1 VQGND
6 RPVCVRGHPSAD
18 SRADDMVSD
27 RWLRVA
33 LRSCAVLI
41 ALVAVI
47 DPSMITSR
55 RSRPLISLV
64 AMDSL
69 RDRVVLEE
77 ARNALRERFTVID
90 APLSGASGT
99 VLIGAR
105 VPDDAQALASPV
117 VVVTPSKRAAAVVI
131 RRIEAPSRALL
142 QSRVTVQVSLAVTGV
157 ARAAAARDVI
167 VELTRPSSSG
177 DAGDEAL
184 VLSRERVALRA
195 DSVLRVPLTFVPSR
209 AEATVLRV
217 RATIDGSADTARSDF
232 AVDVRAVQWSVLF
245 FDRRPSWM
253 STFVR
258 RAIERDPRFVVTS
271 RVVTSPNIS
280 RETGRAP
287 ESLDALAASSRFD
300 AVVIGAPDALTTRDV
315 GGIDLLLRSRGASV
329 LLLADNPSAG
339 PADRLLDFGGWRAT
353 QRGVASAL
361 VPITIV
367 GTPTAGSE
375 PLRLLGRSV
384 GVPTRLPLNAEPLA
398 MLARDTSAL
407 AQRRAI
413 ETVIWRVPMGMGSL
427 VVSGAF
433 DAWRYRDS
441 AQSTFDATW
450 RDLIERAA
458 SDRPAVVD
466 VQLSRTL
473 IQPREQVSVT
483 IGAPLVPTDASAQV
497 SLYALARGGV
507 EQKVHEVAVASS
519 GTDGALIGGFRAPR
533 APGAYVVRVVRGV
546 DSATAALVVANGVA
560 RDAGA
565 NRDVLDAWVQSRQGR
580 RVDRTA
586 VGTLPTVVN
595 ALITNPARLTTWHP
609 MRSAWWIV
617 PFALA
622 LGAEWWLRRRRGE
635 A

>member
-1 VQGND
+1 
-6 RPVCVRGHPSAD
+6 
-18 SRADDMVSD
+18 MVND
-27 RWLRVA
+27 RWLRMA

-41 ALVAVI
+41 AVLAVI
-47 DPSMITSR
+47 DPSTITSR
-55 RSRPLISLV
+55 RSQPLVSLV
-64 AMDSL
+64 ATDPL
-69 RDRVVLEE
+69 RDSVVLRQ
-77 ARNALRERFTVID
+77 AREALRERFTVID
-90 APLSGASGT
+90 APLSSASGT
-99 VLIGAR
+99 VVVGAR
-105 VPDDAQALASPV
+105 VPEDAQALASPV
-117 VVVTPSKRAAAVVI
+117 VVVTPTSAATQVVI
-131 RRIEAPSRALL
+131 QRIEAPSRALL
-142 QSRVTVQVSLAVTGV
+142 QSRVTVQVSLGLSGV
-157 ARAAAARDVI
+157 AQPAAARDVI
-167 VELTRPSSSG
+167 VELAQLSSAS
-177 DAGDEAL
+177 DALAEAL
-184 VLSRERVALRA
+184 VVSRERVALRR

-209 AEATVLRV
+209 AQGTLLRV
-217 RATIDGSADTARSDF
+217 RATIDGSADTVRSDF
-232 AVDVRAVQWSVLF
+232 AVDVRAAQWSVLF

-271 RVVTSPNIS
+271 RVITSPNIS

-315 GGIDLLLRSRGASV
+315 GGIDLLVGSRGASV

-361 VPITIV
+361 VPLTIV
-367 GTPTAGSE
+367 GTPTAGTE

-384 GVPTRLPLNAEPLA
+384 GVPTRLPPNAEPIA

-407 AQRRAI
+407 PQRRAS
-413 ETVIWRVPMGMGSL
+413 ETVIWRVPMGVGSL

-458 SDRPAVVD
+458 SDRPAVID

-473 IQPREQVSVT
+473 IGPREQVSVT
-483 IGAPLVPTDASAQV
+483 IGAPRVPTDASGQV
-497 SLYALARGGV
+497 SLYAVARGGGV
-507 EQKVHEVAVASS
+507 EQKVQEVAVALS
-519 GTDGALIGGFRAPR
+519 GMDGALVGGFRAPR
-533 APGAYVVRVVRGV
+533 TPGTYVVRVVRGG
-546 DSATAALVVANGVA
+546 DSATAPLVVADGVA

-565 NRDVLDAWVQSRQGR
+565 NRDALDAWVQSRQGR

-586 VGTLPTVVN
+586 IGSLPTVVN
-595 ALITNPARLTTWHP
+595 ALITNPARLTAWYP

-622 LGAEWWLRRRRGE
+622 LGAEWWLRRRRGD